1 MYWLYV
7 LESHV
12 KQKLIS
18 LTSNSSLHFRCI
30 SSHPPKG
37 FSSSDHPLLPM
48 RQVNGSSIRPW
59 WIHHH
64 YWSIATCMILLTL
77 PVNSPAVQVCVK
89 KFLWWSAFQGSL
101 MLVQNR

>member
-1 MYWLYV
+1 
-7 LESHV
+7 
-12 KQKLIS
+12 
-18 LTSNSSLHFRCI
+18 
-30 SSHPPKG
+30 
-37 FSSSDHPLLPM
+37 M

-77 PVNSPAVQVCVK
+77 PVDSPAVQVCVK

>member
-1 MYWLYV
+1 MCHNG
-7 LESHV
+7 HV
-12 KQKLIS
+12 KQNLIS
-18 LTSNSSLHFRCI
+18 LTTPSK
-30 SSHPPKG
+30 SSHHHFCIKCHLPTG
-37 FSSSDHPLLPM
+37 LSSTDHPLLPT

-77 PVNSPAVQVCVK
+77 PVDSPAVQVCVK